1 MIIIWK
7 IDFHLDEGSFDWNY
21 ILKNVMI
28 SLSHKLQHKND
39 YVVTLSC
46 FVNIKK

>member
-21 ILKNVMI
+21 ILKKCNDF
-28 SLSHKLQHKND
+28 SLTQ
-39 YVVTLSC
+39 VTT
-46 FVNIKK
+46 